1 MAKGGEHEKPM
12 TNENFHKVVE
22 AYQGL
27 VFTICLNF
35 VHDREEALNL
45 AQDTFLSAYRAI
57 DGCDA
62 RYYKPWLAR
71 IAANKAKDFL
81 KSAYYRHEALSPLD
95 DPIEPVFTGP
105 GAEESVLSS
114 EGARLIAEKIRAL
127 KEPYHKVSVLFFL
140 EERTISEIAAAL
152 GRPEKTVRTQL
163 ARARQKLQE
172 AIKQMKEE
180 EV

>member
-1 MAKGGEHEKPM
+1 M
-12 TNENFHKVVE
+12 
-22 AYQGL
+22 
-27 VFTICLNF
+27 
-35 VHDREEALNL
+35 
-45 AQDTFLSAYRAI
+45 
-57 DGCDA
+57 
-62 RYYKPWLAR
+62 
-71 IAANKAKDFL
+71 
-81 KSAYYRHEALSPLD
+81 
-95 DPIEPVFTGP
+95 
-105 GAEESVLSS
+105 LSS